1 MKRFFIL
8 IFFMGILCFLS
19 YQLGKSHSKI
29 KIIEKQV
36 EVIKYEKQI
45 IQKVLMRPN
54 PTRDTLLERMR
65 QNKF

>member
-1 MKRFFIL
+1 MKRFFFAL
-8 IFFMGILCFLS
+8 FCGGVLCFLS

-54 PTRDTLLERMR
+54 PTRDTLLKRMR